1 MTERREGGASVRDA
15 LARARRRRFV
25 GRAAELEL
33 LDAALA
39 ADEPPFGVLHVHG
52 PGGVGKSALLRAF
65 ADRAAAAGA
74 TPVLVDGRDLEPSPD
89 AFLAAVARALGQEG
103 PPDPRAVA
111 RPVLLVD
118 GYERLA
124 PLDRWIRE
132 RFLPELPAG
141 SFAVLAGRAAP
152 SADWRADPSWG
163 ELLRSVSLRNL
174 PPEDGAALLAAAGV
188 PAELRGRALEL
199 TYGHPLA
206 LSLVADLV
214 RQEPGADLGADV
226 PPDVVQALL
235 QRFLEEAPSPPHRR
249 ALEIAAHV
257 RVTTESLLRATL
269 RDGDAH
275 ELFGWLRGLS
285 FIEPSADGLVPHDL
299 ARDVIDADFRWRDPA
314 GYAELHLRVRDLML
328 ERLRGG
334 SGEDRRRA
342 PFDMIF
348 MHRNNPL
355 VRPFWDWATMGQAYA
370 EPAAPE
376 DRDGILAM
384 TARHEGE
391 ESAAIAARWLERQP
405 GAFLAFRAGPGTLI
419 GFMAYLDLDGAPGE
433 DVAADPVT
441 RTAWAQIE
449 RRRPRRDGE
458 HVRML
463 RFAMD
468 AETHQ
473 VPSAGFNLVSGEHL
487 RRIVGDPLLGWD
499 FIAWVRDDV
508 LGPLMDY
515 IGFAPLARLEELETP
530 IALFGHDWRTV
541 PVDDWFAPM
550 GARELGDPAAAE
562 APAAGPPPVL
572 VLSQPDFADA
582 VRAALRDLHRPERLA
597 ASPLLRSAALRPRAG
612 SDPPA
617 AALADLIRTA
627 IERVGDDPRDEPLL
641 RALDRTYL
649 RPAPT
654 QERAAQVLGLPFSTY
669 RRHLGRGIER
679 VVALLWKRELH
690 GPPG

>member
-1 MTERREGGASVRDA
+1 VGEGAQGSVRDA

-74 TPVLVDGRDLEPSPD
+74 TPALVDARDLEPSPD
-89 AFLAAVARALGQEG
+89 GVHAGVLRALGG
-103 PPDPRAVA
+103 ADPRAVA
-111 RPVLLVD
+111 RPVLLID
-118 GYERLA
+118 AYERLA
-124 PLDRWIRE
+124 PLDRWLRE
-132 RFLPELPAG
+132 RYLPELPAG
-141 SFAVLAGRAAP
+141 AIAVIASRAAP
-152 SADWRADPSWG
+152 SPDWRTDPSWG
-163 ELLRSVSLRNL
+163 ELVRVVSLRNL
-174 PPEDGAALLAAAGV
+174 PPEDGAALLAAAAV
-188 PAELRGRALEL
+188 PPELHARALEL
-199 TYGHPLA
+199 THGHPLA
-206 LSLVADLV
+206 LSLVADLI
-214 RQEPGADLGADV
+214 RHEPGADLGAEV

-235 QRFLEEAPSPPHRR
+235 QRFLEEVPSPAHRR
-249 ALEIAAHV
+249 AVEIVAHA
-257 RVTTESLLRATL
+257 RVTTESLLREVMGE
-269 RDGDAH
+269 RDAPG
-275 ELFGWLRGLS
+275 LFAWLRTLTFLELG
-285 FIEPSADGLVPHDL
+285 ADGLVPHDL

-370 EPAAPE
+370 EPAGPA
-376 DRDGILAM
+376 DRAGILAM
-384 TARHEGE
+384 TARHEGD
-391 ESAAIAARWLERQP
+391 ESAAIASRWLDRQP
-405 GAFLAFRAGPGTLI
+405 GSFLAFRSGPDTLI
-419 GFMAYLDLDGAPGE
+419 GFMAYLDLDGADPE

-441 RTAWAQIE
+441 RAAWGELE
-449 RRRPRRDGE
+449 RRRPRRSGE
-458 HVRML
+458 HIRML

-499 FIAWVRDDV
+499 FIAWVREDV
-508 LGPLMDY
+508 LGPLMAY
-515 IGFAPLARLEELETP
+515 IDFHRLTLVEDLATP
-530 IALFGHDWRTV
+530 IALFGHDWRAV
-541 PVDDWFAPM
+541 PVDAWFTPM
-550 GARELGDPAAAE
+550 GARELGQGAAE
-562 APAAGPPPVL
+562 PPVPGPPPVL
-572 VLSQPDFADA
+572 VLSQPDFAEA

-597 ASPLLRSAALRPRAG
+597 ANPLLRSAALRDPAG
-612 SDPPA
+612 TDPPA
-617 AALADLIRTA
+617 AALADLVRTA

-679 VVALLWKRELH
+679 VVALLWERELH
-690 GPPG
+690 GPAG

>member
-1 MTERREGGASVRDA
+1 VGEGAQGSVRDA

-39 ADEPPFGVLHVHG
+39 AEEPPFGVLHVHG

-74 TPVLVDGRDLEPSPD
+74 TPALVDGRDLEPSPD
-89 AFLAAVARALGQEG
+89 GFLTAFARALGQDG
-103 PPDPRAVA
+103 ASPDLRAAV

-118 GYERLA
+118 AYERLA
-124 PLDRWIRE
+124 PLDRWLRE
-132 RFLPELPAG
+132 RLLPELPAG
-141 SFAVLAGRAAP
+141 SFAVLAGRAPP

-174 PPEDGAALLAAAGV
+174 PPEDGAALLAAAAV
-188 PAELRGRALEL
+188 PTALHARALAL
-199 TYGHPLA
+199 TYGHPLG
-206 LSLVADLV
+206 LSLVADLL
-214 RQEPGADLGADV
+214 RQEPGADLDAEV

-235 QRFLEEAPSPPHRR
+235 QRFLEEVPSPAHRR
-249 ALEIAAHV
+249 AVEVAAHV
-257 RVTTESLLRATL
+257 RVTTESLLREVMGE
-269 RDGDAH
+269 RDAH

-285 FIEPSADGLVPHDL
+285 FIERAADGLVPHDL
-299 ARDVIDADFRWRDPA
+299 ARDVIDADLRWRDPA
-314 GYAELHLRVRDLML
+314 GYTALHLRVRELML
-328 ERLRGG
+328 GRLRAG
-334 SGEDRRRA
+334 SPEDRRRA

-370 EPAAPE
+370 EPARPG
-376 DRDGILAM
+376 DREGILAM
-384 TARHEGE
+384 TAGHEGG

-405 GAFLAFRAGPGTLI
+405 DAFLAFRSGPGTLI
-419 GFMAYLDLDGAPGE
+419 GFMAYLDLDGADRE

-441 RTAWAQIE
+441 RAAWAELE
-449 RRRPRRDGE
+449 RRRPRRPGE

-468 AETHQ
+468 GETHQ

-487 RRIVGDPLLGWD
+487 RRIVADTRLGWD

-515 IGFAPLARLEELETP
+515 VGFAPLVRIEELETP
-530 IALFGHDWRTV
+530 IALYAHDWRAI
-541 PVDDWFAPM
+541 PVDDWFTPM

-562 APAAGPPPVL
+562 RPAAGPPPVL
-572 VLSQPDFADA
+572 VLSQPDFAEA
-582 VRAALRDLHRPERLA
+582 VRGALRDLHRPDRLA
-597 ASPLLRSAALRPRAG
+597 ASPLLRSAAVRAG
-612 SDPPA
+612 AGTEPAA

-627 IERVGDDPRDEPLL
+627 VERVGDDPRDEPLL

-654 QERAAQVLGLPFSTY
+654 QERAAQVLGLSFSTY
-669 RRHLGRGIER
+669 RRHLARGIER
-679 VVALLWKRELH
+679 VVALLWEQELH
-690 GPPG
+690 GPAG